1 MYATVCVVYATVG
14 NLVLCLSQEKRK
26 EYDSQHDKMDM
37 EAAMVSY
44 ERAANYHRPLC
55 RGRAC
60 DCVISFH
67 RKLVN

>member
-14 NLVLCLSQEKRK
+14 NLVLCVSQEKRK

-44 ERAANYHRPLC
+44 ARAFTTTVH
-55 RGRAC
+55 
-60 DCVISFH
+60 CVVVA
-67 RKLVN
+67 LVIL